1 MATLWFARHGQSTW
15 NAEGRWQGQ
24 ADPPLSELGRAQA
37 EALAEALS
45 GAGIAL
51 LVSSDLERARET
63 ARIVGARLGLDPV
76 LEPALRE
83 HDVGAWSGLTH
94 AEIEARWPEELA
106 RFRAGDLALAP
117 GGGESRLALRT
128 RVRAALARLEARAG
142 GPLALVS
149 HLGVLRA
156 LAPGVHVAPG
166 GLLRLD
172 ADSPAQLAERGDP
185 ARTSKQPGPI
195 QGS

>member
-1 MATLWFARHGQSTW
+1 MATLWFARHGESTW

-37 EALAEALS
+37 EALAEALA

-51 LVSSDLERARET
+51 LASSDLERARET
-63 ARIVGARLGLDPV
+63 ARIVAARLGLEPV
-76 LEPALRE
+76 LDPALRE

-94 AEIEARWPEELA
+94 AQIEARWPEELA

-117 GGGESRLALRT
+117 GGGESRLVLRA
-128 RVRAALARLEARAG
+128 RVRDALERLEARAA

-156 LAPGVHVAPG
+156 LAPDVHVAPG

-172 ADSPAQLAERGDP
+172 AAGPVARGSP
-185 ARTSKQPGPI
+185 S
-195 QGS
+195 